1 MRCRTRGTPAL
12 ESTAPDSGVPKEEA
26 PQRRHHLRRE
36 LVILAAAALVGFL
49 IVPLLIW
56 TVGHSALGPYNHG
69 GPGGLLADFMSG
81 LAHGSLIYWA
91 VALGPYALTLLARF
105 LYSQAR
111 GRR

>member
-1 MRCRTRGTPAL
+1 L
-12 ESTAPDSGVPKEEA
+12 ESTAPESGVPDEEKA
-26 PQRRHHLRRE
+26 SPRRHQLRRE
-36 LVILAAAALVGFL
+36 LVILAVAALVGCL

-56 TVGHSALGPYNHG
+56 TVGHAALGAYNHG
-69 GPGGLLADFMSG
+69 GAGALLADFMSG
-81 LAHGSLIYWA
+81 LAHGSPIYWA